1 MSYKWYSSDTYVA
14 GNKVFLFGW
23 GSEYKGTP
31 LTNNIS
37 VFGFLDI
44 SSGELSSTGSC
55 FDKKSESSANLALTP
70 FVTNVATFLSS
81 TLTNLTYTIGTLIS
95 DLALSFNSNDSF
107 TDEAS

>member
-1 MSYKWYSSDTYVA
+1 VSYKWYSSDTYVA
-14 GNKVFLFGW
+14 GSKVFLFGW

-55 FDKKSESSANLALTP
+55 FDKKSESSANLAITP
-70 FVTNVATFLSS
+70 FVTNVASLLST
-81 TLTNLTYTIGTLIS
+81 TLNPLTYTIGTLIT
-95 DLALSFNSNDSF
+95 DLALIFNTGDSF